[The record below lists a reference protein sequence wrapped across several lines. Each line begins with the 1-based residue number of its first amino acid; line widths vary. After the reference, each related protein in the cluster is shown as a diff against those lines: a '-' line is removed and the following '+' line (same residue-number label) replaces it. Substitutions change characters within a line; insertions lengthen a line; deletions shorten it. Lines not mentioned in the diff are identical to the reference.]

1 MDFKD
6 HDVCPTENVPLNTSL
21 PELMPSELLVAMT
34 SIDCVNS
41 DSLADISSSTD
52 SSSNQ
57 STVLMTTQEA
67 NNNETFF
74 ITDNLV
80 QCVLGNTDVSKVLII
95 LWLGITRS
103 QI

>member
-6 HDVCPTENVPLNTSL
+6 HDVCSTENVPLNTSL

-57 STVLMTTQEA
+57 STVLMTSQEA

-95 LWLGITRS
+95 L
-103 QI
+103 